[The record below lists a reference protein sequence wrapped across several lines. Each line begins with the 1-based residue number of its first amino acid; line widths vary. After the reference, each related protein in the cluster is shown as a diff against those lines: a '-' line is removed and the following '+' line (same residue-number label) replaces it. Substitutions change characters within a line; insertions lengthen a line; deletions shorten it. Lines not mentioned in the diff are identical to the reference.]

1 MGENIG
7 DLGGVEVAH
16 EAYKLSLNG
25 ATPEVKDGFTGEQR
39 FFLGWAQVW
48 RSLIRD
54 EALRNQVLSDPH
66 SPARYRVN
74 GVVPNVDDWYAAFDV
89 PAGAKMY
96 IAPEK
101 RVKIW

>member
-7 DLGGVEVAH
+7 DLGGVEVSL
-16 EAYKLSLNG
+16 EAYKMSLNG
-25 ATPEVKDGFTGEQR
+25 AEAPVIDGFTGIQR
-39 FFLGWAQVW
+39 FFLGWGQVW
-48 RSLIRD
+48 RSKYRD

-74 GVVPNVDDWYAAFDV
+74 GVVPNVDDWYTAFSI
-89 PAGAKMY
+89 PADAKMF